1 MYIMASFDCKFKS
14 NQENIEKTL
23 QHFGLRKIQSSLY
36 AGELDNNERNIL
48 VENINEIIKEKDSV
62 LIVPICKNCFSKKEY
77 YGRKIKFKN
86 DLYRV
91 Y

>member
-1 MYIMASFDCKFKS
+1 MYMMVSFDCRFKS

-23 QHFGLRKIQSSLY
+23 QHFGLRKIQSALY
-36 AGELDNNERNIL
+36 VGELENNEHKIL
-48 VENINEIIKEKDSV
+48 VKDINKTVKEKDSV
-62 LIVPICKNCFSKKEY
+62 LIIPICQNCFLKKEY
-77 YGRKIKFKN
+77 CGREIKFKN

>member
-1 MYIMASFDCKFKS
+1 MYMLASFDCKFKT

-23 QHFGLRKIQSSLY
+23 QHFGLRKIQTTLY
-36 AGELDNNERNIL
+36 VGELENNEREILANNISK
-48 VENINEIIKEKDSV
+48 IIKKTDSI
-62 LIVPICKNCFSKKEY
+62 LIIPICQNCYLKKQQC
-77 YGRKIKFKN
+77 GREIKFEN

>member
-1 MYIMASFDCKFKS
+1 MIASFDSRFKT
-14 NQENIEKTL
+14 NRQKIEQTL

-36 AGELDNNERNIL
+36 AGELENNEREIL
-48 VENINEIIKEKDSV
+48 VKNIAEIIKEEDSV
-62 LIVPICKNCFSKKEY
+62 LIIPICKNCYLKKEFC
-77 YGRKIKFKN
+77 GRQIKFKN